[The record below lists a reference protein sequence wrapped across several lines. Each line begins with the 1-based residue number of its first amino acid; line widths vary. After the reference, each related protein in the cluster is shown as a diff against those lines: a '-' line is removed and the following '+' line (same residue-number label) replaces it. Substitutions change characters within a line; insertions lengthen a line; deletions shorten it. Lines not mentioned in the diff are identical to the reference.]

1 MENIVK
7 WVRGRR
13 AEKTLFT
20 LFDHLSVKPVPKGT
34 ALILGAWYG
43 LVSLSD
49 KLYAA

>member
-49 KLYAA
+49 KL